1 MICFSSVV
9 NSLYNVKY
17 IKLYIELCKYQ
28 RTKAF
33 ATSSTSIGLQ
43 SDPRAFSRKNSI
55 AFLRSFCS
63 ISGSLLLDFSVSR
76 QHKSLLN
83 LSKRNG
89 FYVLTIII
97 KIKVLGFCTFSIIRN
112 PYSIKKNDPTYS
124 LIKTYNRNKL
134 KSITI
139 ERKAIHTKIG
149 WDN

>member
-33 ATSSTSIGLQ
+33 VTSSTSIGLQ
-43 SDPRAFSRKNSI
+43 SDPRAFPRKNSI

-97 KIKVLGFCTFSIIRN
+97 K
-112 PYSIKKNDPTYS
+112 
-124 LIKTYNRNKL
+124 
-134 KSITI
+134 KSI
-139 ERKAIHTKIG
+139 RLLYY
-149 WDN
+149 

>member
-17 IKLYIELCKYQ
+17 IKLYIGLCKYQ

-43 SDPRAFSRKNSI
+43 SDPSAFSRKNSI

-63 ISGSLLLDFSVSR
+63 ISGSLFLDFSVSK

-89 FYVLTIII
+89 FYVLTILI

-112 PYSIKKNDPTYS
+112 PNSIKIDEPMYS
-124 LIKTYNRNKL
+124 LIKTYSRNKL
-134 KSITI
+134 NSINMKEKQYTP
-139 ERKAIHTKIG
+139 K
-149 WDN
+149 